1 MKLLCGLRNPPNYFA
16 LTYEECNIDEIADV
30 VEIVEIKEVSKHYE

>member
-1 MKLLCGLRNPPNYFA
+1 LNSDKEP
-16 LTYEECNIDEIADV
+16 YEKCNIDEIAGA